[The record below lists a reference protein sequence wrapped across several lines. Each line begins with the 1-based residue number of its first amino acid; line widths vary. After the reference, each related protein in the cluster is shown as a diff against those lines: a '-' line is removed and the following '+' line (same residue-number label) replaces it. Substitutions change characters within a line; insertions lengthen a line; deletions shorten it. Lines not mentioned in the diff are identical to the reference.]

1 MSFFRIFDDFQ
12 RFLAIFAPFLAIFD
26 QFLMIL
32 SHFCSFL
39 RILGRDFSPFTA
51 ILSKIFK
58 NFSEFRPS
66 FGLYWCYKPVYF
78 QRQVANQIV
87 EQI

>member
-1 MSFFRIFDDFQ
+1 
-12 RFLAIFAPFLAIFD
+12 LT
-26 QFLMIL
+26 IL

-39 RILGRDFSPFTA
+39 RFLGRDFNPLAA
-51 ILSKIFK
+51 IFQKIFE
-58 NFSEFRPS
+58 NFSEFHPS

-78 QRQVANQIV
+78 QRQAANEIV